1 MTEASTWTALRNAAF
16 RRLWLANV
24 ISGSAIAA
32 HGTAAFWV
40 LDSLAKSNATF
51 VIPLMATF
59 SSLPFSLFTLPAGA
73 IADLVDRKKM
83 LCGVSAWQATV
94 AIGLAVLGVMHLLSP
109 FVILASAFLFG
120 AGFAFGSP
128 ASSAVTAEMVPAKDL
143 PGANNLGVL
152 QMNISGIVGPA
163 LGGILIPLIGANSV
177 FASNGVGFLLVLLA
191 IVSWRRGKPQS
202 HLPLESFFESFI
214 TAIRYV
220 RYTPGIKVILARS
233 ALLSFFI
240 SIISALMPVVG
251 LEELHLEPANLGF
264 LFTSMA
270 IGSVITSVF
279 IIPRARSR
287 WSPQRLTA
295 YADASLILVCLLMAT
310 IRWSKMFLVVAALAG
325 VGFTLSSTE
334 LWIAG
339 QRAMPDW
346 ARGRMNATIIM
357 VSQGATALGSL
368 IWGIAAANLGL
379 VTPFLAAAGLSIV
392 AMIVTQL
399 PRFRLSIDFTADL
412 NLEPA
417 PATIFSNN
425 PPRLPEAQEGP
436 LSILTKFQVDADRR
450 DDFFDLT
457 GEARLIYLR
466 NGAYGWHLKADLAQP
481 NRFEMEVIVPSW
493 TQHLRQRERMT
504 KDEMEIIHKL
514 FSLHRGP
521 NPPEESTSL
530 HLDKE
535 VLARKP
541 RSDHSG
547 PPAAGSPPT

>member
-1 MTEASTWTALRNAAF
+1 
-16 RRLWLANV
+16 
-24 ISGSAIAA
+24 
-32 HGTAAFWV
+32 
-40 LDSLAKSNATF
+40 
-51 VIPLMATF
+51 MATF

-514 FSLHRGP
+514 YSLHRGP

>member
-1 MTEASTWTALRNAAF
+1 MAQTSTWTALGNAAF
-16 RRLWLANV
+16 RRLWISNV

-51 VIPLMATF
+51 LIPLMATF
-59 SSLPFSLFTLPAGA
+59 SSLPFSFFTLPAGA
-73 IADLVDRKKM
+73 LADLVDRKKV

-109 FVILASAFLFG
+109 YVILASAFLFG

-128 ASSAVTAEMVPAKDL
+128 ASSAVVAEMVPAKDL

-177 FASNGVGFLLVLLA
+177 FALNGAGFLLVLLA
-191 IVSWRRGKPQS
+191 IVWWRRGRPQS
-202 HLPLESFFESFI
+202 QLPLESFFESFI

-220 RYTPGIKVILARS
+220 RYTPGIRIILARS

-251 LEELHLEPANLGF
+251 LEELHLQPANLGF

-287 WSPQRLTA
+287 CSPQRVTT
-295 YADASLILVCLLMAT
+295 YADVALVLICLLMAI
-310 IRWSKMFLVVAALAG
+310 IRWSKMFLLVAALAG
-325 VGFTLSSTE
+325 VGWTLASTE

-357 VSQGATALGSL
+357 VSQGATALGSAV
-368 IWGIAAANLGL
+368 WGAAAANFGF
-379 VTPFLAAAGLSIV
+379 VYPFLAAAGLAAI
-392 AMIVTQL
+392 AMIITRL
-399 PRFRLSIDFTADL
+399 PAYRLSIDFTQDL

-417 PATIFSNN
+417 PVSIFSNN
-425 PPRLPEAQEGP
+425 PARLSGPQEGP
-436 LSILTKFQVDADRR
+436 LSILTRFQVDADHRE
-450 DDFFDLT
+450 DFFDLT
-457 GEARLIYLR
+457 SKARLIY
-466 NGAYGWHLKADLAQP
+466 
-481 NRFEMEVIVPSW
+481 
-493 TQHLRQRERMT
+493 
-504 KDEMEIIHKL
+504 
-514 FSLHRGP
+514 
-521 NPPEESTSL
+521 
-530 HLDKE
+530 
-535 VLARKP
+535 
-541 RSDHSG
+541 
-547 PPAAGSPPT
+547 

>member
-1 MTEASTWTALRNAAF
+1 MAQTSTWTALGNAAF
-16 RRLWLANV
+16 RRLWISNV

-51 VIPLMATF
+51 LLPLMATF
-59 SSLPFSLFTLPAGA
+59 SSLPFSFFTLPAGA
-73 IADLVDRKKM
+73 LADLVDRKKV

-109 FVILASAFLFG
+109 YVILASAFLFG

-128 ASSAVTAEMVPAKDL
+128 ASSAVVAEMVPAKDL

-177 FASNGVGFLLVLLA
+177 FALNGAGFLLVLLA
-191 IVSWRRGKPQS
+191 IVWWRRGRPQS
-202 HLPLESFFESFI
+202 QLPLESFFESFI

-220 RYTPGIKVILARS
+220 RYTPGIRIILARS

-251 LEELHLEPANLGF
+251 LEELHLQPANLGF

-270 IGSVITSVF
+270 IGSVVTSVF

-287 WSPQRLTA
+287 CSPQRLTT

-310 IRWSKMFLVVAALAG
+310 IRWSKMFLVIAALAG

-357 VSQGATALGSL
+357 VSEGALALGSL
-368 IWGIAAANLGL
+368 VWGTAAANLGL
-379 VTPFLAAAGLSIV
+379 VTPFLAAAGLSMI
-392 AMIVTQL
+392 AMLVTRL
-399 PRFRLSIDFTADL
+399 PPFRLSIDFTADL

-417 PATIFSNN
+417 SATIFSNN
-425 PPRLPEAQEGP
+425 PTRLPETQEGQI
-436 LSILTKFQVDADRR
+436 SITTKFQVDTERR
-450 DDFFDLT
+450 EEFLDLA
-457 GEARLIYLR
+457 GSVRLIYLR
-466 NGAYGWHLKADLAQP
+466 HGAYGWHLKGDLAEP
-481 NRFEMEVIVPSW
+481 NRFEMEVVVPSW
-493 TQHLRQRERMT
+493 AQHLRRRELMT
-504 KDEMEIIHKL
+504 KDEMEII
-514 FSLHRGP
+514 
-521 NPPEESTSL
+521 
-530 HLDKE
+530 
-535 VLARKP
+535 
-541 RSDHSG
+541 
-547 PPAAGSPPT
+547 